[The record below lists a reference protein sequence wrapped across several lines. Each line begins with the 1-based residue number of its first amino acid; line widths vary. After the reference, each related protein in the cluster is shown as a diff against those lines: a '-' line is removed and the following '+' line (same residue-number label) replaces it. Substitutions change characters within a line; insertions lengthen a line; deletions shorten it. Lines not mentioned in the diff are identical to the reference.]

1 MYLGIDG
8 STEALSNFSLALLN
22 FAIVNPSVPLSVI
35 FCAEG
40 KVTEVLVLNSGT
52 EYNSPP
58 QLSVYGEGSG
68 CVLVPVMKS
77 GRIDSCF

>member
-1 MYLGIDG
+1 MCIRDSGKDAQLKP
-8 STEALSNFSLALLN
+8 
-22 FAIVNPSVPLSVI
+22 IVSV
-35 FCAEG
+35 EG

-77 GRIDSCF
+77 GRIDSVNVVIPLISIGPRPVSSM